1 MSLQNT
7 KIAATIRSENYW
19 NYYQQDFLWEPPLE
33 SHRGELEIPPEVW
46 DRVPAN
52 DRFLVVGLY
61 DILSGWCINTTSVVP
76 VNHSMF
82 LKDTPNDELII
93 FILAHTLTLGFQEW
107 RTPSKYSK

>member
-1 MSLQNT
+1 MDPSQPIKVTYNLPDDMPLQTT

-19 NYYQQDFLWEPPLE
+19 NYYQQEFLWEPPLE

-52 DRFLVVGLY
+52 DRYLVVGLY

-82 LKDTPNDELII
+82 PK
-93 FILAHTLTLGFQEW
+93 
-107 RTPSKYSK
+107 RYSKR